1 MRVPDIDHSLKLKH
15 WWTKELTKLR
25 AHTNKLGRLSYQLQ
39 QNTLHN
45 IHAEH
50 KEVKSKYKR
59 TLKLTK
65 QQHWREW
72 LEKADEPD
80 LWTAHRTISAPASNG
95 GKVKILALKV
105 KRGEE
110 EITASMNDEKSKA
123 LAKGFF
129 PTKP

>member
-1 MRVPDIDHSLKLKH
+1 MDKCCEDLTEALQKTIQMRVPDIDHSLKLKH

-39 QNTLHN
+39 QHTLHN

-72 LEKADEPD
+72 LEKADKPD
-80 LWTAHRTISAPASNG
+80 LWTAH
-95 GKVKILALKV
+95 
-105 KRGEE
+105 
-110 EITASMNDEKSKA
+110 
-123 LAKGFF
+123 
-129 PTKP
+129 